1 MLALTYC
8 YFRMNRKAKK
18 NLLGLVF
25 IITLIIVS
33 STSYAKNTLVAEKG
47 LLIGYGHGY
56 VGGCHN
62 SYKPLLFIY
71 HIGFDAHKLI
81 PSVIPDTQK
90 RLTFYLEPQ
99 YNKVIHPAS
108 DYEFGLGF
116 GLEYRFNIIKN
127 AMDGYILAGS
137 GFHYISYDS
146 SCQSGGF
153 NFNDNLGAGFYIYIT
168 HNSAINLGFRFRHIS
183 NADIRMPNEGINSF
197 LFTLG
202 YSVFF

>member
-1 MLALTYC
+1 MK
-8 YFRMNRKAKK
+8 FKK
-18 NLLGLVF
+18 GS
-25 IITLIIVS
+25 LIIVILLLLTSTNSFGKS
-33 STSYAKNTLVAEKG
+33 SYVAEKG
-47 LLIGYGHGY
+47 FLTGYGYGR
-56 VGGCHN
+56 VGGCHTL
-62 SYKPLLFIY
+62 YRPLLFIY
-71 HIGFDAHKLI
+71 HIGLDAHKLL
-81 PSVIPDTQK
+81 PSVIPYTQK
-90 RLTFYLEPQ
+90 RLTLYLEPQ

-183 NADIRMPNEGINSF
+183 NANIRMPNEGINSY

-202 YSVFF
+202 YSAFF